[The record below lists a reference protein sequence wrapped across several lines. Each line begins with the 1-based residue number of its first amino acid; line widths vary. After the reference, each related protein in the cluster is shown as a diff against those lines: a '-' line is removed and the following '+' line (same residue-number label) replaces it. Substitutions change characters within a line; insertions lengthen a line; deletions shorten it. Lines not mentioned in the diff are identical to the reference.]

1 MKKFLLTF
9 FTLILMALV
18 TALTVPFFIPLEEYK
33 KAALDFLQEKTG
45 HKVTIAGDVSFT
57 LLPQVALKLEG
68 VQIDNPSGFTSPYLA
83 KIGKLEL
90 AVEAMPLLK
99 KQVKVS
105 ALSLTSPDIWLE
117 ENRAGQAN
125 WQIKQNKKAEAEA
138 ATSASENNAPSFTYD
153 IGQVNLSDA
162 KLHLLMK
169 GENIVAEDVNAAW
182 QNGHANFQSNITY
195 QDTRWNV
202 GLSMDE
208 PLAWFQGGTSPL
220 ELNVSQSYAK
230 VAFTGKVQANAKDI
244 ANSIALKGKMS
255 LGISSLSEFTKS
267 LKMNATVPDKSL
279 AIESANTELTKRSVL
294 MNPTEI
300 QYDGHQANGHLGVDW
315 SKKKIGVAGKLAMQK
330 FDFAEWKGKE
340 GAADG
345 VDVATTQ
352 EVSREWDNKPID
364 LSFLNQF
371 SMDLELAL
379 GELVTEALIYEDV
392 RVKLRNQAGNL
403 ALDLDNLNTLDGV
416 ASGKLNLNAAG
427 SWQSQLSF
435 QNINFEKAASLA
447 MERSRLRGLV
457 QGDIALSSSG
467 KSLRDWMKGL
477 QGGGKFLLPEG
488 QIDGFSLPKLF
499 RNMLPKQGEA
509 ESTSNANL
517 ALQFVANQGV
527 FVFKESSL
535 RAQELLADISG
546 NVDMGNKHVD
556 LRLRPKI
563 APKFNT
569 ENTDAGQMAGLMVP
583 LKVIGRF
590 ENISVRPD
598 AKAAVLDALTD
609 PNQAKENFKILKRE
623 GETIIKN
630 LEDQKDSIKDSWK
643 ELKKNKSTD
652 ALGGLL
658 NNLDQSG
665 VGLPK
670 MLDVFKK
677 PTETPAETKENT
689 ARPVDGGAGAGEQ
702 PDPGPVIDSGGEGAG
717 QQPPA
722 PDQSGAPATP

>member
-1 MKKFLLTF
+1 MKKLLITF
-9 FTLILMALV
+9 FTLILMVLV

-45 HKVTIAGDVSFT
+45 HKVTIVGDVSFT

-68 VQIDNPSGFTSPYLA
+68 VQIDSPSGFTSPYIA
-83 KIGKLEL
+83 KIDKLEL
-90 AVEAMPLLK
+90 EVEALPLLS

-125 WQIKQNKKAEAEA
+125 WQIKKNQKAEVTTEGNSAE
-138 ATSASENNAPSFTYD
+138 EGAPSFTYD
-153 IGQVNLSDA
+153 IGKVNLSNA

-169 GENIVAEDVNAAW
+169 GQNIVAEDVNAAW
-182 QNGHANFQSNITY
+182 QNGKADFQSNITY
-195 QDTRWNV
+195 QGTRWNV
-202 GLSMDE
+202 ALSAEE
-208 PLAWFQGGTSPL
+208 PLAWFQGGVSPL
-220 ELNVSQSYAK
+220 ELTLSQPYAK
-230 VAFTGKVQANAKDI
+230 FAFNGNAQGTAKDVF
-244 ANSIALKGKMS
+244 NSLVLKGKLS
-255 LGISSLSEFTKS
+255 TTISSLSELAKS
-267 LKMNATVPDKSL
+267 LKMDAEVPDKSL
-279 AIESANTELTKRSVL
+279 AVESENAELTKRSLL

-300 QYDGHQANGHLGVDW
+300 QYDGHQVNGHLGVDW
-315 SKKKIGVAGKLAMQK
+315 GKKKIGIAGKLAMQK

-345 VDVATTQ
+345 VDSATTQ

-364 LSFLNQF
+364 LGFLNQF
-371 SMDLELAL
+371 SLDLELAL
-379 GELVTEALIYEDV
+379 GELVTESLLYEDV
-392 RVKLRNQAGNL
+392 RVKLQNHAGSL

-416 ASGKLNLNAAG
+416 ASGKLKLNAAG
-427 SWQSQLSF
+427 NWQSQFNF

-447 MERSRLRGLV
+447 IERSRLRGAV
-457 QGDIALSSSG
+457 QGEIALSSSG
-467 KSLRDWMKGL
+467 KSLRDWMKSL

-499 RNMLPKQGEA
+499 RNMLPKQGEVEA
-509 ESTSNANL
+509 TNNANITL
-517 ALQFVANQGV
+517 HFVANQGV
-527 FVFKESSL
+527 FSFQESSL

-556 LRLRPKI
+556 LRLRPKVV
-563 APKFNT
+563 PQFNT
-569 ENTDAGQMAGLMVP
+569 QNTEAGQMAGLMVP

-623 GETIIKN
+623 GETIIKG
-630 LEDQKDSIKDSWK
+630 LEDQKDTIKDSWK

-670 MLDVFKK
+670 VLDVFRK
-677 PTETPAETKENT
+677 PTETPTETKENT
-689 ARPVDGGAGAGEQ
+689 VGPVDGGAGAGQQ
-702 PDPGPVIDSGGEGAG
+702 PNPSSVIDSGGEGAG

-722 PDQSGAPATP
+722 PDQSGTPATP